1 MILYRILLTILGE
14 RFFLKAKYYYRV
26 RKKLNLNNPVTFS
39 EKLQW
44 LKLHERLPLMT
55 LLADKIECKEWVS
68 NTIGSEY
75 VIPLLKVFNSPK
87 DINLESIPAIS
98 FVLKANHDSG
108 GVKVIE
114 SVEQFDR
121 RAIQQYYQGRM
132 ASFYYPNLE
141 WEYKNIYPRVFAEEL
156 FSDDNKGLMLRDYK
170 VHCFNGQPKFIQT
183 ISDREEQAKENWFNT
198 DWEPQ
203 DMWYFS
209 SHKADLNRPQCLEE
223 ILKLSQK
230 LAHPFT
236 YVRIDFY
243 WTGRQIFFGEFTFR
257 PYGGFMVW
265 NREGVDRE
273 LGELLQ
279 LKKA

>member
-1 MILYRILLTILGE
+1 MKLYRILLTILGE
-14 RFFLKAKYYYRV
+14 RLFLKAKYYYRV
-26 RKKLNLNNPVTFS
+26 RKKLNLNDPVTFS

-75 VIPLLKVFNSPK
+75 VISLLKVFNSPK
-87 DINLESIPAIS
+87 DINMESIPAIP
-98 FVLKANHDSG
+98 FVLKASHDSG
-108 GVKVIE
+108 GVKVIGSE
-114 SVEQFDR
+114 EHFDEEE
-121 RAIQQYYQGRM
+121 IQQYYQGRM
-132 ASFYYPNLE
+132 DSFYYLNLE
-141 WEYKNIYPRVFAEEL
+141 WEYKNIAPRVFAEEL
-156 FSDDNKGLMLRDYK
+156 LSDDNKGLMLRDYK

-183 ISDREEQAKENWFNT
+183 ISDREEQVKENWFNT
-198 DWEPQ
+198 DWELQ

-209 SHKADLNRPQCLEE
+209 SHKADLDRPQCLEE
-223 ILKLSQK
+223 ILELSQK
-230 LAHPFT
+230 LAQPFT

-243 WTGRQIFFGEFTFR
+243 RTGEQIIFGEFTFR

-265 NREGVDRE
+265 NREEVDRE